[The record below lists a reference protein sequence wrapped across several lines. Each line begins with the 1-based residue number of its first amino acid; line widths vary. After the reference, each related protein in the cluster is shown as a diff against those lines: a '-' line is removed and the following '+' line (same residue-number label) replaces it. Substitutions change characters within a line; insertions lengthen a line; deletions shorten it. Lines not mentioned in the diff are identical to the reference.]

1 MTLDWEPVRPAW
13 REARGP
19 TMRPPSRLRTRTL
32 LVMVAVL
39 VGLLVGIQAS
49 DRGSSTG
56 RLEAE
61 SVEDLTRILAD
72 LNAEADRLAR
82 DVAALR
88 VQEAR
93 LGSEAGREDLLIEEA
108 RARLADLQ
116 VLAGAVPAAGPG
128 LELRVT
134 DPRGSVTWEQLLD
147 TVQEL
152 RDAGAEA
159 IAIGEQRVVASTW
172 LGPVRGGVSVGG
184 TAVSAPYR
192 IRAIGDGR
200 AIQEALEIPGGPL
213 TVLRAQP
220 GVSAEVSLE
229 RRLTLPALQ
238 GERAFRYAR
247 PA

>member
-32 LVMVAVL
+32 LVVVAVA
-39 VGLLVGIQAS
+39 VGLLVGIQAGE
-49 DRGSSTG
+49 RGASAG
-56 RLEAE
+56 RLESE
-61 SVEDLTRILAD
+61 SVEDLTRILSD

-82 DVAALR
+82 EVAALR
-88 VQEAR
+88 VREAR

-108 RARLADLQ
+108 RARLEDLQ
-116 VLAGAVPAAGPG
+116 VLAGVVPATGPG

-134 DPRGSVTWEQLLD
+134 DPGGSMTWDQMLD

-159 IAIGEQRVVASTW
+159 IAIGQHRVVASTW
-172 LGPVRGGVSVGG
+172 LGPAQGGVSVSG
-184 TAVSAPYR
+184 TTVRSPYVV
-192 IRAIGDGR
+192 RAIGNGA
-200 AIQEALEIPGGPL
+200 AIREALEIPGGPL

-220 GVSAEVSLE
+220 GVIVEVSLE
-229 RRLTLPALQ
+229 RRTTLPALQ